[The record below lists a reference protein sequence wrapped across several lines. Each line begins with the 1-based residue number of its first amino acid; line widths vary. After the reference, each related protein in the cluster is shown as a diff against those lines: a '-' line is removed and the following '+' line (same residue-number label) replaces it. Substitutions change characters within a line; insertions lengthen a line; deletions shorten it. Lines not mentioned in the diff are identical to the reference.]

1 LLLPLLPVVVTPVTA
16 MASSVTAQPLVVV
29 PIKLKPLANDAGAA

>member
-1 LLLPLLPVVVTPVTA
+1 MVVSGSGNTRVAA
-16 MASSVTAQPLVVV
+16 MAPLVTVLLLVVV